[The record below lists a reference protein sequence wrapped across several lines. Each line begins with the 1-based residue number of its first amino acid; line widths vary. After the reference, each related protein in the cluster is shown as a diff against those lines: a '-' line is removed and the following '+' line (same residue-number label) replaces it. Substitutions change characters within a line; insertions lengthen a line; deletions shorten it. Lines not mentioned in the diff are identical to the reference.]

1 MITANPCFAAWNPF
15 VSLNCSDS
23 FASLFCSSR
32 QSLKIYLRFLVKSIC
47 TVNRKALSHLRC
59 VWVFCHS
66 IHAKTNA
73 GPQWAEPQPLQLT
86 VTSRA
91 NPLFLDPH
99 TLHTSVHVYIE
110 RNWPNESSQCV
121 SVEKVQSTTRLSAG
135 DTIFDPD
142 SFISSTERAHVFN
155 DSFVSSHHQ
164 TGWSIGEMRA
174 NIIVKADW
182 YKHGDAALYGLIHVN
197 FSTLL

>member
-1 MITANPCFAAWNPF
+1 MF
-15 VSLNCSDS
+15 
-23 FASLFCSSR
+23 
-32 QSLKIYLRFLVKSIC
+32 
-47 TVNRKALSHLRC
+47 
-59 VWVFCHS
+59 WVFCHS

-142 SFISSTERAHVFN
+142 SFISSTERLMYLMIVLSLPIIRQV
-155 DSFVSSHHQ
+155 DRLVKWEPTSSWKQ
-164 TGWSIGEMRA
+164 TDTNTGMLRYM
-174 NIIVKADW
+174 DW
-182 YKHGDAALYGLIHVN
+182 FMWTY
-197 FSTLL
+197 STLL